1 MKNAVKNE
9 SENDV
14 KNVVKNC
21 VENCAEKKTT
31 ISLKEYNI
39 KKIGAVF
46 NAIFHLL
53 WEVRFRIDF
62 SIPFSIPFSYPCSYP
77 FGKRVCKP
85 LAPSLAHPECGTKK
99 WPNSTLPNFGSTLP
113 IFWPNFGSTLRV
125 PFRILGRLHVVR
137 RIDMA
142 YEILIISLWMS
153 GLGKARPRIV
163 NRGQLRSHMACLAMG
178 L

>member
-1 MKNAVKNE
+1 MAR
-9 SENDV
+9 
-14 KNVVKNC
+14 
-21 VENCAEKKTT
+21 CACQMALKTDPKTAPKQNRPPRPRNPPQKKSTHFSAQFFT
-31 ISLKEYNI
+31 CS
-39 KKIGAVF
+39 GGHVF
-46 NAIFHLL
+46 GSIFRF
-53 WEVRFRIDF
+53 RFRIRF
-62 SIPFSIPFSYPCSYP
+62 RIRFPRHLASAPCQI
-77 FGKRVCKP
+77 
-85 LAPSLAHPECGTKK
+85 LAPSLAHPECGAKK

-125 PFRILGRLHVVR
+125 PFRILGRLHVVG